1 MNSGVISYADARL
14 PSSLSLIA
22 LSDIIKG
29 KSNKTNKIYRRA
41 VSGSQCGSV
50 PGVKT
55 FLSHNY
61 YEGTISFLPAEDDVG
76 TPRDELQC
84 RSG

>member
-1 MNSGVISYADARL
+1 MHSVAH
-14 PSSLSLIA
+14 
-22 LSDIIKG
+22 
-29 KSNKTNKIYRRA
+29 T
-41 VSGSQCGSV
+41 VFFV

-61 YEGTISFLPAEDDVG
+61 YEGTVSFLPADNNMG
-76 TPRDELQC
+76 NPRDKLQC